1 MRADVDG
8 DLRRP
13 GPSEERLD
21 SALTRERIRMELR
34 KFFKKRTDRRPMVIP
49 VVMEV

>member
-1 MRADVDG
+1 
-8 DLRRP
+8 
-13 GPSEERLD
+13 
-21 SALTRERIRMELR
+21 MELR